1 MPVPTTTPNPTPT
14 VHDGPSAGLPAHLD
28 PMALLGQWGPDAD
41 RAEPVD
47 AAGALAHCHALARSR
62 YENFSVLTGLVP
74 PDLRDDFASVYAFC
88 RWADDLA
95 DETHRLGSPG
105 DPGTADPEAAR
116 ARSTELLAWWR
127 RELDRCFGGEASHPV
142 FVSLRRTIETRRL
155 RPEPFHDLITAFEQ
169 DQRTTRYRT
178 WPELIA
184 YCSKSA
190 DPVGR
195 IVLTLA
201 GHRPPDED
209 PGNATIYDLSDRIC
223 TALQL
228 TNFWQDTRSDLLER
242 DRVYMPIDETGLD
255 ADTLRDFAHRG
266 DDPEA
271 RVRFILA
278 LRPLVE
284 RTSELFDSARDLPRR
299 LDPRI
304 APVVALFASGGR
316 RTLRKVE
323 GAGCTSLW
331 KRPKLTKPEK
341 AALLA
346 RAWAASRLATR
357 TKGGPS

>member
-1 MPVPTTTPNPTPT
+1 
-14 VHDGPSAGLPAHLD
+14 
-28 PMALLGQWGPDAD
+28 MALLGRWGPGVESG
-41 RAEPVD
+41 EPVD
-47 AAGALAHCHALARSR
+47 LHAALAHCHALARSR
-62 YENFSVLTGLVP
+62 YENFSVLTSLVP
-74 PDLRDDFASVYAFC
+74 PDLRDDFAAVYAFC

-95 DETHRLGSPG
+95 DETHRLAP
-105 DPGTADPEAAR
+105 DADPDLAR

-127 RELDRCFGGEASHPV
+127 AELDRCFAGEASHPV
-142 FVSLRRTIETRRL
+142 FVALRRTIDARRL
-155 RPEPFHDLITAFEQ
+155 RPEPFHDLITAFEL
-169 DQRTTRYRT
+169 DQRTTQYRT

-184 YCSKSA
+184 YCSNSA

-209 PGNATIYDLSDRIC
+209 PGNTTIYDLSDRVC

-242 DRVYMPIDETGLD
+242 GRVYMPTDETGLD
-255 ADTLRDFAHRG
+255 ADTLRDFAQREN
-266 DDPEA
+266 DPAA
-271 RVRFILA
+271 RVPFIHA

-284 RTSELFDSARDLPRR
+284 RTAELFDSARELPRR

-304 APVVALFASGGR
+304 APVVALFAAGGR

-323 GAGCTSLW
+323 AAGCTSLW
-331 KRPKLTKPEK
+331 KRPRLTKPEK

-346 RAWAASRLATR
+346 RAWAASKLTGRS
-357 TKGGPS
+357 KGGPS